1 MIYPDSFDHTLSVE
15 KIEIMITAAI
25 LVGAVSMNGYSLST
39 LRCKMTDNRNVQST
53 LILGYT

>member
-1 MIYPDSFDHTLSVE
+1 MIYPDSFNHILSVE
-15 KIEIMITAAI
+15 KIEIMITTAI

>member
-1 MIYPDSFDHTLSVE
+1 MIYPDSFNHILSIE
-15 KIEIMITAAI
+15 KIEIMITTAI

>member
-25 LVGAVSMNGYSLST
+25 LVGAVSMNGHSLST
-39 LRCKMTDNRNVQST
+39 LRQKMTDNGNVQST